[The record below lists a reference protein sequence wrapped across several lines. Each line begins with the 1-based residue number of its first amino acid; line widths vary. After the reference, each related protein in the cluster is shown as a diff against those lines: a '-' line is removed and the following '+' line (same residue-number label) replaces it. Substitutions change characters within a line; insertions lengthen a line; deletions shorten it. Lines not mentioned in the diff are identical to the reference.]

1 MADALVINEKDN
13 VAVALRDIAA
23 GSLVEVQ
30 DGTIVPAA
38 EDIPYSHKLA
48 LEDIPAGQVILKYGE
63 PIGKASRDIARGSWV
78 HTHNIEASGEGAEC
92 AS

>member
-1 MADALVINEKDN
+1 MADALAINEKDN

-30 DGTIVPAA
+30 DGRIIPAA

-48 LEDIPAGQVILKYGE
+48 LDAIRAGDCILKYGE
-63 PIGKASRDIARGSWV
+63 PIGVASSDIARGGWV
-78 HTHNIEASGEGAEC
+78 HTHNIEALPGSGEC